1 MSYIYT
7 HTHIYIYKIYIY
19 IMHIMNINDAIEV
32 AIQSWL

>member
-1 MSYIYT
+1 MY
-7 HTHIYIYKIYIY
+7 IYIYKIYIY

>member
-1 MSYIYT
+1 MYIYIY
-7 HTHIYIYKIYIY
+7 IYIYKIYIY